1 MLKGSLEKPSAI
13 VIEVID
19 FFLMDIGSGAHT
31 QFTWGSELTEYYEQ
45 NPHLMEDGI
54 RTGVL
59 HSHHNMGTFFS
70 GEDVDD
76 LRINTQDKD
85 VDYYLSV
92 IVNNRGAWISRLAFR
107 TEEEVQEKVKV
118 KFWNKINK
126 FKKWTT
132 YATRTRTDVVLCM
145 IPLEVEDEG
154 QESNSKRFLELEAKK
169 EREAY
174 KAPSWVGGDHD
185 GQYWNREGWIGNHS
199 RQLELGDGM
208 ERVEKKAPTKEELEK
223 DEKQMRAQD
232 ILFGRLFA
240 VNLTYD
246 GGLDAAIRSFRKKVV
261 SPFSKGPLEGTIII
275 HAEHIC
281 ANARKIIEATEGYD
295 ITPEYTLEILE
306 DLQDML
312 IEEYMEEDEVNALA
326 LGMGRHGK
334 GEIEILVDALDM
346 LTGQMELDTK
356 TKDTKETKPNGNP
369 SSTNS
374 NREERYPRPF

>member
-85 VDYYLSV
+85 VDYYLSI

-132 YATRTRTDVVLCM
+132 YATRTRIDVVLCM

-154 QESNSKRFLELEAKK
+154 QETNNKRFLELEAKK
-169 EREAY
+169 ERESY

-199 RQLELGDGM
+199 RQLELGDGGGL
-208 ERVEKKAPTKEELEK
+208 EKVAKKELTKEEE
-223 DEKQMRAQD
+223 EKQMRAQD

-246 GGLDAAIRSFRKKVV
+246 GGLDAAVRSFRKKVV

-281 ANARKIIEATEGYD
+281 SNARKIIEATEGYD
-295 ITPEYTLEILE
+295 VTPEYVLELLD

-312 IEEYMEEDEVNALA
+312 IDEYMEEDEVNALA

-356 TKDTKETKPNGNP
+356 TKEKTTNGNTEP
-369 SSTNS
+369 TGGG
-374 NREERYPRPF
+374 EKRYPRTF